1 VNKNR
6 FKYLGV
12 VVIIVVF
19 AIIFIPEI
27 ISRIQK
33 GDVVRSK
40 DLQKQTSLAY
50 ITLNGE
56 KRKIPTFE
64 FYNQD
69 SLLITEKDL
78 LGKVYVVEFFFST
91 CPTICP
97 VMNKNLV
104 IVQNQ
109 FKESNYF
116 GIASFSI
123 NPEHDTPEVL
133 KSYADR
139 YGITDIDWHLL
150 SGPMEDVYE
159 LANSGFNI
167 YAQET
172 PGLNGGFE
180 HSGLFALVDK
190 DGYLRSRRDE
200 FGNPIVYYRGAID
213 KLEKINDIGETEQ
226 ISILIEDIEK
236 LLKE

>member
-1 VNKNR
+1 MKKNSL
-6 FKYLGV
+6 KYLGV
-12 VVIIVVF
+12 VVVIVVF

-40 DLQKQTSLAY
+40 DLQKKTSLAF
-50 ITLNGE
+50 ITLNEE
-56 KRKIPTFE
+56 KRKIPSFS

-78 LGKVYVVEFFFST
+78 LGKVYVIEFFFST

-104 IVQNQ
+104 TVQDH

-116 GIASFSI
+116 GVASFSI
-123 NPEHDTPEVL
+123 NPQYDTPEVL
-133 KSYADR
+133 KAYADR
-139 YGITDIDWHLL
+139 YGITDLDWHLL
-150 SGPMEDVYE
+150 SGTMEEVYD
-159 LANSGFNI
+159 LANTGFNI
-167 YAQET
+167 YAQQT

-190 DGYLRSRRDE
+190 NGYLRSRRDD

-213 KLEKINDIGETEQ
+213 KFEKINSIGETEQ

-236 LLKE
+236 LIRE

>member
-1 VNKNR
+1 MNKNR